1 MKTVLDLIRKFDE
14 LNASKTR
21 EQDKFSLADE
31 ERWEELKAMYDL
43 LVFHSGLGRD
53 EDGASFSEEEI
64 RECLG
69 DDSQLRVPV
78 DVTR

>member
-1 MKTVLDLIRKFDE
+1 MKTVLDLIRKYDE
-14 LNASKTR
+14 LNEAKTR
-21 EQDKFSLADE
+21 EQDNFSLADE

-53 EDGASFSEEEI
+53 KEGASFSEEEI